1 MQYDIITTM
10 IMGSLAMMAWSIM
23 YRETFWYRIAEDLTI
38 GVMGGYVMANITN
51 NTINNY
57 IVPLTQGEII
67 NIIPII
73 MGILMWTQLSKDYR
87 WLART
92 PLSFIT
98 GIGAAIAMKGAVYG
112 NILAPIGAIA
122 TPPTG
127 DAMAYV
133 NHIIAAIAT
142 ITAVMYFFFTIK
154 PTGVLGGVNRVGRL
168 LMMVGFGSIA
178 GSSVLSNTTF
188 LYNRAQWFINTDYA
202 WVPIAIAVVM
212 VGIDI
217 VRRRSS

>member
-1 MQYDIITTM
+1 M

-212 VGIDI
+212 VSIDI

>member
-1 MQYDIITTM
+1 M

-188 LYNRAQWFINTDYA
+188 LYNRAQWFINTEYA

>member
-1 MQYDIITTM
+1 M